1 MKEAQSSVDIQS
13 SAVQVLPNAQYA
25 IQNFYGIEPHEH
37 KLQSNMCGEESIPEG
52 VVVDMYYYSESC
64 PDAVKHEI
72 VRKAIL
78 DFIERRLE
86 ENNILCLFGEEGV
99 GVTTILS
106 QFVRAHATH
115 CVSYFYDGLSIIRLH
130 PEVMAQN
137 IVQQL
142 YWYVF
147 GGNEHFN
154 INDAEKYDLP
164 SLWTHVSRK
173 VRNENRPIYFAFDG
187 FDDLPMEKKEGVKR
201 LLANMDWSRGKF
213 IFTGRKKQIKDLLPT
228 GNKLSIS
235 EYEIIPFEQ
244 ADIREYFRKAS
255 VRLQEGTVI
264 VWK

>member
-147 GGNEHFN
+147 GG
-154 INDAEKYDLP
+154 K
-164 SLWTHVSRK
+164 
-173 VRNENRPIYFAFDG
+173 
-187 FDDLPMEKKEGVKR
+187 
-201 LLANMDWSRGKF
+201 
-213 IFTGRKKQIKDLLPT
+213 
-228 GNKLSIS
+228 
-235 EYEIIPFEQ
+235 
-244 ADIREYFRKAS
+244 
-255 VRLQEGTVI
+255 
-264 VWK
+264 